1 MEQAKI
7 NFKEDCS
14 TFFSDLVEA
23 TKNLLDAKS
32 LKRGIR
38 IIQLKF
44 VLYSI
49 LLILGFVS
57 LYTHLFGNHFISL
70 LASYLLIG
78 ISGLLLAFN
87 SGHDAAHETFSRKTW
102 VNAAVFYFTFN
113 VQGVNSRLWKM
124 RHIHSH
130 HPFPNVDGCDVDIDE
145 NPLMRLS
152 PSHPFKK
159 HHKYQYLYASFFYL
173 FYTLHWIL
181 VKDFKY
187 LRKNELANLNDISHS
202 PWMKLELISLKVA
215 YFTLILGLPL
225 MFAGWTWWYVLLC
238 FGIMHHIIS
247 LFFIL
252 TLAISHLSDAT
263 IFVSLDATK
272 AIDMTY
278 FQHQLAVSV
287 DYHPRSIWGNWIFG
301 GFNAHA
307 AHHLFPNVPHSLYPK
322 MTPYIQKAA
331 SNFNYT
337 YNELNLLKAVK
348 AHYNYLRLLGEG

>member
-1 MEQAKI
+1 MEHVKI
-7 NFKEDCS
+7 NFKEDDS
-14 TFFSDLVEA
+14 TFFTDLIES
-23 TKNLLDAKS
+23 TKNLLSPEK
-32 LKRGIR
+32 LKKAIR
-38 IIQLKF
+38 IVQLKF
-44 VLYSI
+44 IVYS
-49 LLILGFVS
+49 LMLVFGYFSLI
-57 LYTHLFGNHFISL
+57 THLFGNHFLSL
-70 LASYLLIG
+70 LGSYLLIG
-78 ISGLLLAFN
+78 TAGLFLAFN
-87 SGHDAAHETFSRKTW
+87 SGHDAAHETFSSKPW
-102 VNAAVFYFTFN
+102 VNAVVYYFTFN
-113 VQGVNSRLWKM
+113 IQGVNSRLWKM

-202 PWMKLELISLKVA
+202 PWMKLELIGLKVA
-215 YFTLILGLPL
+215 YFALILGLPL
-225 MFAGWTWWYVLLC
+225 VFAGWTWWYVLLC

-263 IFVSLDATK
+263 IFVTLDATK
-272 AIDMTY
+272 AIEMTY

-287 DYHPRSIWGNWIFG
+287 DYHPKSALANWIFG

-322 MTPYIQKAA
+322 ITPFIQKAA
-331 SNFNYT
+331 SKFNYD
-337 YNELNLLKAVK
+337 YHNMNLLKAVK
-348 AHYNYLRLLGEG
+348 SHYTYLRLLGEG